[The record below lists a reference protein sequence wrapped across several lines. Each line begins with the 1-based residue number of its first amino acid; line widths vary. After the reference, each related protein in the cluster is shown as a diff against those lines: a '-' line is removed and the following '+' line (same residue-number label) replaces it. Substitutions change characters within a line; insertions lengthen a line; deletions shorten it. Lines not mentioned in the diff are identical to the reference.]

1 LKLYYDKQLR
11 RKYTMEILD
20 EMCFRVIDLARET
33 GEFILAEKDK
43 VSSKDVELKG
53 VHNYVT
59 YVDKTAEKML
69 VDGLSSIFPPAG
81 FIAEE
86 GTSDKK
92 GDSFNW
98 IIDPLDGTTNF
109 IHGLPPFCISIALQ
123 RDDEIVLGVIY
134 EPNLDEVFYAWED
147 SPAFMNYQ
155 PIEVSTK
162 NKLDNALIATGFPY
176 YDYSKLQNYMK
187 IFEYCM
193 INTRGVRRLGSAAID
208 LAYVACGRM
217 DGFYEYGLSP
227 WDVAAGSFIVERA
240 GGKIS
245 DFSGGNNYIDGKEII
260 AFNSNLHPDFL
271 KVFMD
276 NF

>member
-1 LKLYYDKQLR
+1 MKLYYDKQLR

>member
-1 LKLYYDKQLR
+1 
-11 RKYTMEILD
+11 MEILD
-20 EMCFRVIDLARET
+20 EMCFRVIDLAREA
-33 GEFILAEKDK
+33 GEFIMAEKDK
-43 VSSKDVELKG
+43 ITSQDIQLKG
-53 VHNYVT
+53 VHDYVT

-69 VDGLSSIFPPAG
+69 VDGLAKIFPPAG
-81 FIAEE
+81 FITEE
-86 GTSDKK
+86 GTSNKK

-123 RDDEIVLGVIY
+123 RDDDIVLGVIY

-147 SPAFMNYQ
+147 SPAFLNYQ
-155 PIEVSTK
+155 PIEVSNK

-176 YDYSKLQNYMK
+176 YDYSKLKNYMK
-187 IFEYCM
+187 VFEWCM

-227 WDVAAGSFIVERA
+227 WDVAAGAFIVERA
-240 GGKIS
+240 GGKVS
-245 DFSGGNNYIDGKEII
+245 DFKGEKNYLFGKEII
-260 AFNSNLHPDFL
+260 AFNNHLHKDFCDAFGNLF
-271 KVFMD
+271 
-276 NF
+276 